1 MESKKVKEQYNS
13 MSFFYDVLNASFDL
27 DKFAN
32 DFINEH
38 KDLLDSLP
46 KNAKILD
53 SSSGKG
59 IQAVALKKEGYDVTA
74 TDISL
79 EMVKLTKQYLKD
91 NELSIPVKRLAWNEL
106 PTEFDDVFDLVF
118 CWGNSI
124 SHSMSKEEMLENL
137 SSFYKITKNGG
148 KVVIHTRNWEKRL
161 RENKRYETLPLREYN
176 NKKYLPVYIWDL
188 SDFNKK
194 SSVEILFIEIKK
206 DESTTFNS
214 FKLDFVPFSY
224 NDLIKRLKKTGF
236 KIHYDNYYSNNNFYY
251 VVAEK

>member
-32 DFINEH
+32 DFIKEH
-38 KDLLDSLP
+38 KELLDSLP
-46 KNAKILD
+46 DNAKILD

-74 TDISL
+74 TDISK
-79 EMVKLTKQYLKD
+79 EMVKLTKQYLKEND
-91 NELSIPVKRLAWNEL
+91 LSIPVKRLAWNEL
-106 PTEFDDVFDLVF
+106 PREFDDVFDLIF

-124 SHSMSKEEMLENL
+124 SHSMSEDEMLENL
-137 SSFYKITKNGG
+137 SSFYKVTRYGG

-161 RENKRYETLPLREYN
+161 KENKRYETLPIREYN
-176 NKKYLPVYIWDL
+176 DKKYLPVYIWNL
-188 SDFNKK
+188 SDFNKI
-194 SSVEILFIEIKK
+194 SSVDILFIVIKK
-206 DESTTFNS
+206 NESTTFNS

-224 NDLIKRLKKTGF
+224 NDLINRLKKTGF
-236 KIHYDNYYSNNNFYY
+236 KIYNDNYKTNSDFYY